1 MRFAGKI
8 ALITGASRGI
18 GRAIALRLAAEG
30 ADILVN
36 YVRKGSAAQ
45 EVVAAVEALGRR
57 AVAVKATVADD
68 QGIARLVE
76 AAHEFGGIDLLISN
90 AATGV
95 MEPIMEVTK
104 KHWDWTMGANAWGFL
119 HLTQQLAPLLQVRGG
134 GRVIALTSMG
144 STRVMEHY
152 GLVGTSKAALESL
165 VRYCAVELAPLG
177 IVVNAVSP
185 GLVDTA
191 AAQFLPEAGELLSS
205 AAQHTPLGRIPTVDD
220 VANVVAFLCSDEAS
234 MIVGQTIIVDGG
246 LSVRYMPR
254 TLVVPTA

>member
-8 ALITGASRGI
+8 ALVTGGSRGI
-18 GRAIALRLAAEG
+18 GRAIALRLAADG

-45 EVVAAVEALGRR
+45 EVVEAVTALGRR
-57 AVAVKATVADD
+57 AVAVKANVAEAEGV
-68 QGIARLVE
+68 QRLVE
-76 AAHEFGGIDLLISN
+76 AAHDFGGLDLLISN

-95 MEPIMEVTK
+95 MEPIAEITE
-104 KHWDWTMGANAWGFL
+104 KHWNWTLGANAWGFL
-119 HLTQQLAPLLQVRGG
+119 HLTQQMTPLLAARGG
-134 GRVIALTSMG
+134 RIVALTSMG

-165 VRYCAVELAPLG
+165 VRYCAVELAPRG

-191 AAQFLPEAGELLSS
+191 AAHFLPEADALLVNA
-205 AAQHTPLGRIPTVDD
+205 AAQTPAGRIPTVED
-220 VANVVAFLCSDEAS
+220 VAHVVAFLCSEEAA

-246 LSVRYMPR
+246 LSVRYMPS
-254 TLVVPTA
+254 PT

>member
-18 GRAIALRLAAEG
+18 GRAIALQLAAEG

-45 EVVAAVEALGRR
+45 EVVDAVVAMGRR
-57 AVAVKATVADD
+57 AVAVRANVAESE
-68 QGIARLVE
+68 GIEKLVAAAR
-76 AAHEFGGIDLLISN
+76 EFGGADLLISN

-95 MEPIMEVTK
+95 MEPIAEITE
-104 KHWDWTMGANAWGFL
+104 KHWNWTMGANGWGFL
-119 HLTQQLAPLLQVRGG
+119 ALTQQMTPLLQARGG

-144 STRVMEHY
+144 STRVMDHY
-152 GLVGTSKAALESL
+152 GLVGASKAALEAL

-191 AAQFLPEAGELLSS
+191 AAHFLPEADELLVN
-205 AAQHTPLGRIPTVDD
+205 AAEQTPAGRIATVDD
-220 VANVVAFLCSDEAS
+220 VAKVVAFLCSDDAS

-254 TLVVPTA
+254 NLVVPAT

>member
-18 GRAIALRLAAEG
+18 GRAIALRLAQEG
-30 ADILVN
+30 ADVLVN
-36 YVRKGSAAQ
+36 YVRKGAAAQ
-45 EVVAAVEALGRR
+45 EVVEAVEALGRR
-57 AVAVKATVADD
+57 AVAVKANVAEAEGV
-68 QGIARLVE
+68 QKLVE
-76 AAHEFGGIDLLISN
+76 AARDFGGVDLVISN

-95 MEPIMEVTK
+95 MEPILEITE
-104 KHWDWTMGANAWGFL
+104 KHWNWTLGANAWGFL
-119 HLTQQLAPLLQVRGG
+119 YLTQQLTPLLQARGG
-134 GRVIALTSMG
+134 GRIIALTSMG

-191 AAQFLPEAGELLSS
+191 AAHFLPEADELLAS
-205 AAQHTPLGRIPTVDD
+205 AAEQTPAGRIPTVDD

-254 TLVVPTA
+254 NLVVPTP